1 MLIMVVSLKQISKS
15 EAINLLK
22 NFVLEDR
29 GIDKKIIALIFSLFK
44 TVLFSIYKMGWYH
57 GPLYVISIVTV
68 IRNPEIL
75 KSVSDHLKTKKMCNH
90 VVKKLPF

>member
-44 TVLFSIYKMGWYH
+44 FCLVYIKWVDIMDLYMSLVL
-57 GPLYVISIVTV
+57 
-68 IRNPEIL
+68 
-75 KSVSDHLKTKKMCNH
+75 
-90 VVKKLPF
+90 

>member
-1 MLIMVVSLKQISKS
+1 MVVSLKQISKS

-44 TVLFSIYKMGWYH
+44 TVLFSIYKMG
-57 GPLYVISIVTV
+57 
-68 IRNPEIL
+68 
-75 KSVSDHLKTKKMCNH
+75 
-90 VVKKLPF
+90 